1 MVAKSSLQTAKWSSR
16 PATTFS
22 RTQTQSMSLSSLS
35 AILSGMSLCTTASP
49 IPLTTAQCDNTHRP
63 GPPRAR
69 ALDSH
74 ALRAQRQHPDQH
86 WHHRPAA
93 V

>member
-1 MVAKSSLQTAKWSSR
+1 MVAKSSLQTVKWSSR

-35 AILSGMSLCTTASP
+35 AILSGMSLYTTTASL
-49 IPLTTAQCDNTHRP
+49 IRLITTQCDNTHRP
-63 GPPRAR
+63 GPPRTR

-74 ALRAQRQHPDQH
+74 ALRA
-86 WHHRPAA
+86 
-93 V
+93 